1 MNHNK
6 KARKTRTLYKQTM
19 KTKNHNKKAK
29 KDKKN
34 AHTQKQQQKII

>member
-6 KARKTRTLYKQTM
+6 KARKMRTLYKQTM
-19 KTKNHNKKAK
+19 KTKNHNKMGK

-34 AHTQKQQQKII
+34 AHTQKKKKKII